1 MMKQCW
7 PAPER
12 NKGPI
17 LSVLTHHLPE
27 VASILEIAG
36 GSGQH
41 AAHFARARPSWTWHA
56 TDVAAEHVASMGAW
70 ARELALPN
78 LPEPFALDVCERPWT
93 ATAVDAVFCANMIH
107 IAPWTAAQAL
117 VAGAGEL
124 LRPGGLLLLYGP
136 FRVGGEHTAPSNA
149 SFDESLKGR
158 DPEWGV
164 RDLQDVDALAAG
176 AGLERVER
184 VPMPANNQTVIW
196 RRVAA
201 DGRDPNPG
209 S

>member
-1 MMKQCW
+1 MKQCW

-17 LSVLTHHLPE
+17 LDVLTEHLLE
-27 VASILEIAG
+27 EAEILEVAG

-41 AAHFARARPSWTWHA
+41 AAHFAHARPRWTWHA
-56 TDVAAEHVASMGAW
+56 TDAADEHVASMGAW

-78 LPEPFALDVCERPWT
+78 LPEPFALDVHDQPWS
-93 ATAVDAVFCANMIH
+93 APPVDAVFCANMIH
-107 IAPWTAAQAL
+107 IAPWSAGQAL
-117 VAGAGEL
+117 VAGAGAL
-124 LRPGGLLLLYGP
+124 LSPGGLLILYGP
-136 FRVGGEHTAPSNA
+136 FRLAGAHTAPSNA

-158 DPEWGV
+158 DPGWGV
-164 RDLQDVDALAAG
+164 RDLEAVDALANQ
-176 AGLERVER
+176 AGLERIAR

-196 RRVAA
+196 RRGAA
-201 DGRDPNPG
+201 NGRGLSPG